1 MIDLIKAYIKHID
14 QLYQTGVTTEHS
26 FRGDLQRLV
35 EDATGY
41 KVINE
46 QKRIDCGA
54 PDLALYKNG
63 VPYAYIEAKDLE
75 VGDLDGRK
83 KNKEQFDRY
92 KASLNT
98 IVFTDYLDFHLYE
111 DGSLITKVELAYI
124 DKGHI
129 HLNEDAVP
137 RFISLLE
144 HLKMLKP
151 QNISSPVKLAK
162 IMASKARMLA
172 DAIEKVLANDTFQTG
187 SFWNKLRAFKE
198 VLNNDLNEKT
208 FADLYA
214 QTIAYGLFAARLHD
228 DSPDTFTRQEAAN
241 LIPKSNPFL
250 RQIFQQLAG
259 YDINDSIAWIVDDLV
274 NIFAVTD
281 VKKLRKNF
289 GKEMEKRDPMIHFYE
304 DFLSEYDPASKKK
317 FGVYYT
323 PQPVVEFI
331 VRAVDDILKTEFNL
345 PDGLADKSKVE
356 VPIKR
361 MEDGKDVETITI
373 EPRHRVQILDPATG
387 TGTFLAEVVR
397 RIKEQQQPGI
407 WPKYVDEHLLPRIHG
422 FELMMAP
429 YTIAH
434 LKLDM
439 LISWWGDQKL
449 EKEHDDRVQI
459 YLTNSLTQA
468 TLANKYLLAEMIA
481 REANEANNIK
491 HNAPIMVMLGNPPY
505 SGISENNGEWI
516 TNLLSDYKKEP
527 GGVLPL
533 KERKIWLNDDYCKF
547 IRLGQYYVDRTKEG
561 ILAYI
566 CNNGFLDA
574 PTFRGMRWSLLHSF
588 DKIYIINLHGSSK
601 RKETTLDGN
610 KDENVFDILVGTSIN
625 IFIKTGQKK
634 EDELAEVYYA
644 DVLGLRE
651 EKYEYLTQ
659 HTLENINFQKL
670 NYTQPF
676 YFLAPVNEDG
686 KEDYK
691 KGFGINEICRTNN
704 VGIATGNDTLNI
716 SFTPEEQE
724 QKVKDILTLDESEW
738 RKKYNRLK
746 DAKSWRYAPAKADA
760 YAAQNLSCK
769 CITYRPFDTRFTLY
783 TGHSNGL
790 YARPLYSI
798 MRHMMHDNMA
808 FVVGR
813 QGQAVGNMPWNL
825 IYCTDTISDLNI
837 YYRGGGTVF
846 PLYLYPSESEL
857 GFDTERKA
865 NLDETIWRT
874 IENWVKYGQAYKPLT
889 ANEQSGLL
897 GFDAEPEEPHFLA
910 PEDIFDYIYG
920 VLHSPL
926 YREKYK
932 EFLKVDFPRI
942 PYPKNADEFE
952 HFKECG
958 HQLRELHLMHNVPK
972 SKVTFDVIGNNKVE
986 FIRPIPNKDDG
997 YSYSIYIN
1005 DTQYFAPVPT
1015 VAWEMY
1021 IGGYQ
1026 PAQKWLKD
1034 RKGRVLSTEEIEH
1047 YEQIIRVLLE
1057 TKRIMDSIDSPE
1069 DKQLSRLQ
1077 RENAELRQKLQAQQ
1091 SQQVTVH
1098 IEHLDT
1104 LHLGDNVDNKY
1115 N

>member
-1 MIDLIKAYIKHID
+1 MEDLIKAYIKHID
-14 QLYQTGVTTEHS
+14 LLYQTGVTTEHS
-26 FRGDLQRLV
+26 FRGDLQKLL
-35 EDATGY
+35 EDTTGY

-54 PDLALYKNG
+54 PDLALYKNN
-63 VPYAYIEAKDLE
+63 VPYAYFEAKDLE

-111 DGSLITKVELAYI
+111 DNSLISKVELAYI

-129 HLNEDAVP
+129 RLNDDAVP

-144 HLKMLKP
+144 HIKMLKP
-151 QNISSPVKLAK
+151 QTISSPIKLAK

-172 DAIEKVLANDTFQTG
+172 DAIEKVLANDTYQTG

-208 FADLYA
+208 YADLYA

-228 DSPDTFTRQEAAN
+228 DTPDTFTRQEAAN

-361 MEDGKDVETITI
+361 MEEGKDVETITM

-439 LISWWGDQKL
+439 LINWWGDQKL
-449 EKEHDDRVQI
+449 EKDHDDRVQI
-459 YLTNSLTQA
+459 YLTNSLSQT
-468 TLANKYLLAEMIA
+468 TLSNKYLLAEMIA

-491 HNAPIMVMLGNPPY
+491 HNAPVMVMVGNPPY
-505 SGISENNGEWI
+505 SVSSTNKDKWI
-516 TNLLSDYKKEP
+516 LGLLDDYKKNLNEKNIQ
-527 GGVLPL
+527 PL
-533 KERKIWLNDDYCKF
+533 SDDYIKF
-547 IRLGQYYVDRTKEG
+547 IRLGQYYIERTGEG

-566 CNNGFLDA
+566 SNNSFLDGIIH
-574 PTFRGMRWSLLHSF
+574 RQMRRELLRCF
-588 DKIYIINLHGSSK
+588 DDIFILDLHGNNRK
-601 RKETTLDGN
+601 KETAPDGS
-610 KDENVFDILVGTSIN
+610 KDENVFSIMQGVSIN
-625 IFIKTGQKK
+625 IFVRKRNSVDRPAIVHHYDLYGSRKEKYAFLSESSLSSIKWNIVQTLEPNLFFVPKDFSAK
-634 EDELAEVYYA
+634 EEYERGFKVDELMKTELSGVQSGR
-644 DVLGLRE
+644 D
-651 EKYEYLTQ
+651 
-659 HTLENINFQKL
+659 KL
-670 NYTQPF
+670 F
-676 YFLAPVNEDG
+676 VDC
-686 KEDYK
+686 DYK
-691 KGFGINEICRTNN
+691 KLEGRIRKLLSGNFDDSFIKEYN
-704 VGIATGNDTLNI
+704 VSDSSSYPLMKRI
-716 SFTPEEQE
+716 SESAYS
-724 QKVKDILTLDESEW
+724 QKFIK
-738 RKKYNRLK
+738 
-746 DAKSWRYAPAKADA
+746 RYF
-760 YAAQNLSCK
+760 
-769 CITYRPFDTRFTLY
+769 YRPFDIQY
-783 TGHSNGL
+783 
-790 YARPLYSI
+790 
-798 MRHMMHDNMA
+798 
-808 FVVGR
+808 
-813 QGQAVGNMPWNL
+813 
-825 IYCTDTISDLNI
+825 I
-837 YYRGGGTVF
+837 YYDEHLVKRAFYSVMRQSFKENLFLITCKQQTANPFRHVFVDTNVSDMNSISVSGGEASYVF

-857 GFDTERKA
+857 GFETNRKP
-865 NLDETIWRT
+865 NLDDTIWHT
-874 IENWVKYGQAYKPLT
+874 IENWVKYGQAYKPQT
-889 ANEQSGLL
+889 QTEQSGLL
-897 GFDAEPEEPHFLA
+897 DFNNEQTDPHFLA

-952 HFKECG
+952 HYKECG

-986 FIRPIPNKDDG
+986 SIRPIPNKDDG

-1047 YEQIIRVLLE
+1047 YEKIIRVLLE
-1057 TKRIMDSIDSPE
+1057 TKRIMDSIDSPT
-1069 DKQLSRLQ
+1069 DKQLTQLQ
-1077 RENAELRQKLQAQQ
+1077 RENAELRHKLAAQQ
-1091 SQQVTVH
+1091 SGSLVNYGTVN
-1098 IEHLDT
+1098 IYE
-1104 LHLGDNVDNKY
+1104 K
-1115 N
+1115 